1 MTRAADILVF
11 GAGPTGLALALQLH
25 DQGARV
31 RIVERRPVAFRP
43 SRALIVHPRT
53 IEVLRPL
60 GVTDDLLA
68 RADIAPEAQ
77 LQFGSGEVCVR
88 LAELALPD
96 IPSPHLSLL
105 RKMDVET
112 VLAEA
117 LAARGVAVE
126 RGTELIE
133 VRDGDTAARATLR
146 SKAGIETIECDFAI
160 VCDGPESIVRGYA
173 GIGWCGGPYGEDVLL
188 ADAELDTDLAPDIAH
203 VAVGQH
209 GLLLVFVLGERAP

>member
-117 LAARGVAVE
+117 LAARGVAVK
-126 RGTELIE
+126 RGAELIE
-133 VRDGDTAARATLR
+133 VRHGD
-146 SKAGIETIECDFAI
+146 
-160 VCDGPESIVRGYA
+160 P
-173 GIGWCGGPYGEDVLL
+173 
-188 ADAELDTDLAPDIAH
+188 
-203 VAVGQH
+203 
-209 GLLLVFVLGERAP
+209 